1 MVCSLAGSS
10 VHGILQA
17 IIVEWVAISS
27 SRGSSRSRD
36 QTHVSYISFIASRV
50 FTTEPPGKP
59 KITLEQ
65 FLTAKELARGGVE
78 NGV

>member
-1 MVCSLAGSS
+1 MVCSLPGSS

-17 IIVEWVAISS
+17 RIVEWVAISS
-27 SRGSSRSRD
+27 SRD
-36 QTHVSYISFIASRV
+36 QTHVSCISFIAGRA

-59 KITLEQ
+59 QITLQQ